1 MKNNPYH
8 IEDQLKFLH
17 SNLEQG
23 AALFTTEEGRKA
35 YFKSLLIE
43 IQTVIQTVKEGIVL
57 IQRNTNLFPNKP
69 LFKTDFVQ
77 LDDDI
82 QSAWENMQE
91 KHELGKS
98 LAKLD
103 KAIQELREQ
112 LQIAHSC
119 LNNPE
124 ACKMIEFFHVLW
136 NKFEQKIWPTK
147 AQELQTK
154 VLAGLSHNT
163 ATRRR
168 QLLNKMKFALDQ
180 LNAHPIAVMTLIE
193 MEGNFMDEIS
203 HDGRLVADAL
213 APTIFNNRECLG
225 SNKCIYD
232 FFSSFMT
239 YQVLKAEC
247 DKTSPTRTTE
257 SQNDMETWLL
267 DIGNKLLCE
276 VKTDYQQRFPQLC
289 KDLCRQHDLMEA
301 FKHGTLKS
309 PFNLKLAYNL
319 IGVMKRKGL
328 FSDTSFIALSG
339 LVSKPRQDQYI
350 KAGYYDEEKDSELNP
365 KLYQEACNI
374 IDAWMKKSR

>member
-17 SNLEQG
+17 CNLEQG
-23 AALFTTEEGRKA
+23 AALFTTEEGSKA
-35 YFKSLLIE
+35 YYKSLLIE
-43 IQTVIQTVKEGIVL
+43 IQNITQTVKEGIAL

-77 LDDDI
+77 LDENI

-91 KHELGKS
+91 KYELGKS
-98 LAKLD
+98 LVKLD

-124 ACKMIEFFHVLW
+124 ASKMLEFFQVLW

-168 QLLNKMKFALDQ
+168 QLLNKMKFAMDQ

-193 MEGNFMDEIS
+193 MDGNLMDEIS
-203 HDGRLVADAL
+203 YDGRLVADTL

-239 YQVLKAEC
+239 YQVLKAEY
-247 DKTSPTRTTE
+247 DKTGTARATE
-257 SQNDMETWLL
+257 SQNDMEIWF
-267 DIGNKLLCE
+267 DAIGNKLLCE
-276 VKTDYQQRFPQLC
+276 VKSDYQQRFPQLC
-289 KDLCRQHDLMEA
+289 KDLCHQADLTEA

-319 IGVMKRKGL
+319 IGVMRRKGL
-328 FSDTSFIALSG
+328 FRDTSFIALSR

-350 KAGYYDEEKDSELNP
+350 KAGYYNEEKDSELNP

-374 IDAWMKKSR
+374 IDVWMKKGR

>member
-17 SNLEQG
+17 CNLEQG
-23 AALFTTEEGRKA
+23 AALFTTEEGSKA
-35 YFKSLLIE
+35 YYKSLLIE
-43 IQTVIQTVKEGIVL
+43 IQNITQTVKEGIAL

-77 LDDDI
+77 LDDNI

-103 KAIQELREQ
+103 KVIQELREQ

-124 ACKMIEFFHVLW
+124 ASKMLEFFQLLW

-168 QLLNKMKFALDQ
+168 QLLNKMRFAMDQ

-193 MEGNFMDEIS
+193 MDGNLMDEIS
-203 HDGRLVADAL
+203 YDGRLVADTL

-239 YQVLKAEC
+239 YQVLKAEY
-247 DKTSPTRTTE
+247 DKTSTTRATE
-257 SQNDMETWLL
+257 SQNDMEVWFVA
-267 DIGNKLLCE
+267 IGSKLLCE
-276 VKTDYQQRFPQLC
+276 VKSDYQQRFQQLC
-289 KDLCRQHDLMEA
+289 KDLCHQADFAEA
-301 FKHGTLKS
+301 FKHGTLKN

-319 IGVMKRKGL
+319 IGVMRRKGL
-328 FSDTSFIALSG
+328 FRDTSFIALSG

-350 KAGYYDEEKDSELNP
+350 KAGYYNEEKDSELNP

-374 IDAWMKKSR
+374 IDVWMKKGR

>member
-17 SNLEQG
+17 CNLEQG
-23 AALFTTEEGRKA
+23 AALFTTEEGSKA
-35 YFKSLLIE
+35 YYKSLLIE
-43 IQTVIQTVKEGIVL
+43 IQNITQTVKEGIAL

-77 LDDDI
+77 LDDNI

-124 ACKMIEFFHVLW
+124 ASKMLEFFQVLW

-168 QLLNKMKFALDQ
+168 QLLNKMKFAMDQ

-193 MEGNFMDEIS
+193 MDGNLMDEIS
-203 HDGRLVADAL
+203 YDGRLVADTL

-239 YQVLKAEC
+239 YQVLKAEY
-247 DKTSPTRTTE
+247 DKTGTARATE
-257 SQNDMETWLL
+257 SQNDMEIWF
-267 DIGNKLLCE
+267 DAIGNKLLCE
-276 VKTDYQQRFPQLC
+276 VKSDYQQRFPQLC
-289 KDLCRQHDLMEA
+289 KDLCHQADLTEA

-319 IGVMKRKGL
+319 IGVMRRKGL
-328 FSDTSFIALSG
+328 FRDSSFIALSG

-350 KAGYYDEEKDSELNP
+350 KAGYYNEEKDSELNP

-374 IDAWMKKSR
+374 IDVWMKKGR